1 MTDENNGTEKIP
13 YSTYNTL
20 MLVVG
25 PNKGKS
31 ALPLNP
37 VKGDVSDPMFVKVIS
52 KSITVMITCKKYACI
67 SNIH

>member
-37 VKGDVSDPMFVKVIS
+37 VKGDVSDSTLNVGGGQFDTTSEFNDGAP
-52 KSITVMITCKKYACI
+52 
-67 SNIH
+67 